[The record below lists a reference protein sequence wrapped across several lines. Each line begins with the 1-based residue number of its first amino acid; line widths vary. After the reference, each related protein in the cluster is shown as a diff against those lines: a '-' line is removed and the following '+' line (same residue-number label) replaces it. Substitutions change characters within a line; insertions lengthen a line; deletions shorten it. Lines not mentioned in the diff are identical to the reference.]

1 MKRSMLWYSRMF
13 SSRSGYGLLDD
24 GDINLLDLDSLAS
37 CNGVLDSECQVH
49 CYHGNDTEG
58 NLLRIRYW
66 ICRPGCTL
74 AAVITQAF
82 NLYCLESWSWRYS
95 HVWTSTVICISVTVA
110 MYAVL
115 QFYVTMKVELAP
127 YQPMLKFFAVKA
139 VVFLTFWGE
148 CMLVVLASVGVIKG
162 NRYWSAHEIQVG
174 ISAVLS
180 CFVMMIFGFLHVKSF
195 TYLPYRGDSLD
206 PKERKF
212 NKTKML
218 PALSN
223 VLDFRDVGR
232 DLWTGTKQIGRLCAG
247 KKVEESFV
255 QEVDHLDNAL
265 GRSRFIKK
273 KEGED
278 GDATKALMKE
288 KTDIEQEL
296 ERVKLALNDDPDEA
310 FVSEVP
316 PMTERLQSTANSPWE
331 NTTTAYTPL
340 FNLTRTTSPAPS
352 SAIGIAPTSSLR
364 SGPAEA
370 ISFGDTRRFPKSS
383 TGLLYPKTPPE
394 LNNDQ
399 HSVKFPERL
408 EGDAGEAVYD
418 KPTSWFR
425 RVFRRSGSGATDSR
439 AIHTPLHQGPTSRND
454 AVIDEILEDRSVSYD
469 YPAAPL
475 SQQARPYTGRSGAVT
490 HHMREYV
497 TTRTGRDQAHAL
509 SPPRDG
515 LIMPNPLSPSR
526 YPGFNEQA
534 HVDRMYALH
543 AVAMN
548 VVSPPPDTQLPTQ
561 PLSNSLSTATYHSQ
575 VSPQPVMDERVS
587 AAYAQPCHIVRH
599 SMNSIGESASR
610 LPRHDLPPAG
620 PSVNAILPSKLS
632 SPSGRRPLPTPP
644 VRQAETNGQE
654 LYPSN
659 PSVRPSSANDQTYTP
674 ASSLSSLH
682 AASSRHGP
690 VQRLGLGLSYP
701 DEQPRH
707 TPAEAGQRGT
717 RFVYDEY

>member
-1 MKRSMLWYSRMF
+1 
-13 SSRSGYGLLDD
+13 
-24 GDINLLDLDSLAS
+24 
-37 CNGVLDSECQVH
+37 
-49 CYHGNDTEG
+49 
-58 NLLRIRYW
+58 
-66 ICRPGCTL
+66 
-74 AAVITQAF
+74 
-82 NLYCLESWSWRYS
+82 
-95 HVWTSTVICISVTVA
+95 

-218 PALSN
+218 PALGN

-255 QEVDHLDNAL
+255 QEADHLGNAL

-278 GDATKALMKE
+278 SNATKALMKE

-316 PMTERLQSTANSPWE
+316 PVTERLQSTATSPWQ
-331 NTTTAYTPL
+331 NTTTAFTPL
-340 FNLTRTTSPAPS
+340 FKFTRTTSPAPS
-352 SAIGIAPTSSLR
+352 SALGIAPTLSLR

-370 ISFGDTRRFPKSS
+370 ISFGDARRFPKSS

-394 LNNDQ
+394 LNSDQ
-399 HSVKFPERL
+399 HSVKFPESL

-418 KPTSWFR
+418 RPTSWFR
-425 RVFRRSGSGATDSR
+425 RVFRRSGSGAADSR
-439 AIHTPLHQGPTSRND
+439 AIHTPLQQGPTSKDD
-454 AVIDEILEDRSVSYD
+454 AVIDEILEDRSMSYD
-469 YPAAPL
+469 YPAAPFP
-475 SQQARPYTGRSGAVT
+475 QQGQSCAGRSGTAT
-490 HHMREYV
+490 YHKREYV
-497 TTRTGRDQAHAL
+497 TTRTGRGQVHAF

-515 LIMPNPLSPSR
+515 LRMPNPLSPSR

-548 VVSPPPDTQLPTQ
+548 VVSPPPDAQLSSQ
-561 PLSNSLSTATYHSQ
+561 PLSISTSRAARHHQ
-575 VSPQPVMDERVS
+575 VPPQPVIDECVS
-587 AAYAQPCHIVRH
+587 AAYAQPSHIVQH
-599 SMNSIGESASR
+599 SMDSIGESANR
-610 LPRHDLPPAG
+610 LPRHELPPAG
-620 PSVNAILPSKLS
+620 PSFNAILPSSLS
-632 SPSGRRPLPTPP
+632 SPSGRRPLPTPL
-644 VRQAETNGQE
+644 VRQIETNNQE
-654 LYPSN
+654 MYTLN
-659 PSVRPSSANDQTYTP
+659 PSTRPFRANDQVYTS
-674 ASSLSSLH
+674 ASSSLSSRH
-682 AASSRHGP
+682 VASSRQGP

-707 TPAEAGQRGT
+707 TPAEAGQHGT